1 MEMDD
6 NRWPIVL
13 LNASILLNIVIIYIR
28 NHLFLLCSINKINKA
43 FVLKIH
49 FVVFDSNQRKKGK
62 RKKGNYVGQSLDYIC
77 SAWFIS
83 REMHK
88 CHKINK

>member
-13 LNASILLNIVIIYIR
+13 LNASILLNIVIIYIT
-28 NHLFLLCSINKINKA
+28 HLSLVLLCSINKINKA
-43 FVLKIH
+43 FGLKIH

-62 RKKGNYVGQSLDYIC
+62 RKKGNYVG
-77 SAWFIS
+77 
-83 REMHK
+83 
-88 CHKINK
+88 